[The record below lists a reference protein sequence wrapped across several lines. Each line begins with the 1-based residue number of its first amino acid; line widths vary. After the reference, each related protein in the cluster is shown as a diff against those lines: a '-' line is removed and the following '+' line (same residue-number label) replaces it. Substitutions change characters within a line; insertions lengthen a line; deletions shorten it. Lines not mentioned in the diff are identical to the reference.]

1 MTTKTTKLIR
11 TIYLYLAALISLI
24 FVAVG
29 AGTIVNTTLKAYVF
43 PEAEKGGFNACNQQP
58 PIYSVET
65 QSVEKLKNSDAATPD
80 QKTQI
85 EALLNDYK
93 TWQENNAGDICYKR
107 QRETNYVDSFTML
120 LVALPICLIHWRIIK
135 KDKEEKDKEE

>member
-11 TIYLYLAALISLI
+11 TIYLYVAALISLI

-65 QSVEKLKNSDAATPD
+65 QSVEKLKTGEVATPD

-120 LVALPICLIHWRIIK
+120 FVALPICLIHWRIIK
-135 KDKEEKDKEE
+135 KDKFEKEEVV